1 MKININEKYFY
12 AIFIIVVV
20 FFSLTLVNPRSDNY
34 FMYYVSRDFLRNA
47 DFLWSH
53 VDVVRSFVLA
63 SGFTKNVF
71 NYPPLTM
78 FLYSILIFF
87 NLPPLLLIVIS
98 FMIIVFFTYKLNN
111 RAVPLLFISFLFLR
125 SVIQGESDIFVA
137 TLALV
142 SVYFFDKKP
151 LISGIFAAMAFLSK
165 QTGTLVVGW
174 FILSI
179 LMFKR
184 KELSLSLKNRY
195 ILSVIAVILLVSIW
209 YARNYILNEGDI
221 IGMIT
226 GRKAS
231 TFQLTE
237 EFLRGGIQANSPEIF
252 FIDTTGYYPNPI
264 DLLLVLGVIFL
275 AVDIFRKR
283 KLDYI
288 NFFVL
293 LSLIAYATFQAI
305 SLRELM
311 TIRYYLFMFPLLAII
326 IANNLNQRYFKYLLV
341 ISIVIFIFYISSLQ
355 KYAFNQLKEQIDV
368 ACPQIKQA
376 VDMNP
381 VYVDF
386 FHHIFLAYE
395 CDLNLTDLNH
405 SVFVVNLTSGS
416 IYPTNISSQVV

>member
-1 MKININEKYFY
+1 MKISINEKYFY
-12 AIFIIVVV
+12 VIFIIAIV

-34 FMYYVSRDFLRNA
+34 FMYYVSREFLRNP

-53 VDVVRSFVLA
+53 VDAVRSSVLA
-63 SGFTKNVF
+63 SGYTKNVF

-78 FLYSILIFF
+78 FLYSILILF
-87 NLPPLLLIVIS
+87 NLPPILLIAIS
-98 FMIIVFFTYKLNN
+98 FMVIVFFTYKLNN
-111 RAVPLLFISFLFLR
+111 KAVPLLFISFLFLR
-125 SVIQGESDIFVA
+125 SVIQGESDVLVA
-137 TLALV
+137 TFALA

-195 ILSVIAVILLVSIW
+195 ILSVIAVILMVSIW

-221 IGMIT
+221 IGVIT

-237 EFLRGGIQANSPEIF
+237 EFLRGGIQANLPEIF

>member
-12 AIFIIVVV
+12 VIFIIAIV

-34 FMYYVSRDFLRNA
+34 FMYYVSREFLRNP

-53 VDVVRSFVLA
+53 VDAVRSSVLA
-63 SGFTKNVF
+63 SGYTKNVF

-78 FLYSILIFF
+78 FLYSILILF
-87 NLPPLLLIVIS
+87 NLPPILLIAIS
-98 FMIIVFFTYKLNN
+98 FMVIVFFTYKLNN
-111 RAVPLLFISFLFLR
+111 KAVPLLFISFLFLR
-125 SVIQGESDIFVA
+125 SVIQGESDVLVA
-137 TLALV
+137 TFALA

-195 ILSVIAVILLVSIW
+195 ILSVIAVILMVSIW

-221 IGMIT
+221 IGVIT

-237 EFLRGGIQANSPEIF
+237 EFLRVGIQASSPEIF
-252 FIDTTGYYPNPI
+252 FIDATGYYPNPI

-288 NFFVL
+288 NFFVI

-311 TIRYYLFMFPLLAII
+311 TIRYYLFMFPLLAVI
-326 IANNLNQRYFKYLLV
+326 IANNLNQKYFKYLLV

-416 IYPTNISSQVV
+416 IYPTNISS

>member
-12 AIFIIVVV
+12 VIFIIAIV

-34 FMYYVSRDFLRNA
+34 FMYYVSREFLRNP

-53 VDVVRSFVLA
+53 VDAVRSSVLA
-63 SGFTKNVF
+63 SGYTKNVF

-78 FLYSILIFF
+78 FLYSILILF
-87 NLPPLLLIVIS
+87 NLPPILLIAIS
-98 FMIIVFFTYKLNN
+98 FMVIVFFTYKLNN
-111 RAVPLLFISFLFLR
+111 KAVPLLFISFLFLR
-125 SVIQGESDIFVA
+125 SVIQGESDVLVA
-137 TLALV
+137 TFALA

-195 ILSVIAVILLVSIW
+195 ILSVIAVILMVSIW

-221 IGMIT
+221 IGVIT

-237 EFLRGGIQANSPEIF
+237 EFLRVGIQASSPEIF
-252 FIDTTGYYPNPI
+252 FIDATGYYPNPI

-288 NFFVL
+288 NFFVI

-311 TIRYYLFMFPLLAII
+311 TIRYYLFMFPLLAVI
-326 IANNLNQRYFKYLLV
+326 IANNLNQKYFKYLLV

-376 VDMNP
+376 VDMKP

-416 IYPTNISSQVV
+416 IYPTNISS